1 MSEAGLDFYTV
12 GIGASAGGLEA
23 LQRFFH
29 QIPANVNVAFVVIQ
43 HLSPDYESH
52 MVDLLAKQATLPVL
66 EATDGMSV
74 KPNHIYLIP
83 RRKQMTI
90 LQGKL
95 ILMDYN
101 RSQGLSLPIDIFFES
116 LAHEGSEKAIGI
128 ILSGTGSDGTHGI
141 LAIKDAGGLVM
152 AQDHTAKFDGM
163 PRSAIAT
170 QLVDQIGSPEQL
182 AESLLHYI
190 KNQGAMVDFTNRQ
203 LLDESKLGKLF
214 AVLRAQTGMD
224 FSDYKPNTIFRRL
237 ERRMALNQI
246 ERFEEYTTYLSNSV
260 PEAQNLAKEF
270 LIAVTRFFRDTE
282 AFQFLAEQV
291 IPEIFANKRSYEQVR
306 VWGAGCA
313 TGEEAYSLAILLY
326 EHMERH
332 NQFIDVKI
340 FATDIDSSTLD
351 FASRGLY
358 PEASMEGMSA
368 ERLRKFF
375 TKKGDHYEI
384 VRHIRNMVVFA
395 RQNII
400 KDPPFARIDLVVCRN
415 LLIYLKAHLQ
425 QQILAVFQ
433 FALQYGGHLFLGSS
447 ESVGDFADVFVAAS
461 TKWKIYRYQGNFSP
475 RLPVQHL
482 LNGTEKRRS
491 MGFPESQEFV
501 DEVRGDALLRTLVEQ
516 FMPPSVVV
524 DENWIVLHAFGNVKP
539 FLEAPIGFQVSLN
552 IQKMVAPALATP
564 LSTALHRTFA
574 KEEKVVYRN
583 ICVEQANTVQFIHLT
598 TQPFTEHRSA
608 QRRAIVFFEVAEL
621 RHEPQQQEEFN
632 LDQAT
637 QLRIAQL
644 EKELQFTRE
653 NLQATIEE
661 LETANE
667 ELQAANEEL
676 LAANEE
682 LQSTN
687 EELQSVNEELI
698 TVNTEYQMRIRELT
712 QLNDDIN
719 NLFNATPIGT
729 ILLDAHLQ
737 VRKFTPTVQQ
747 VVNLLEQDIGRPLSH
762 ISDEMIGIDL
772 SAEARQVLRLRKKMT
787 LQVRTKSGGAYMLE
801 ISPYISYSHQI
812 DGVILSFI
820 DASDRLA
827 AEGKFA
833 NEQLKIKNALD
844 AAGIAYWEMDLDTGQ
859 VTFSPIKAEML
870 GYHPQKFNHYTDFT
884 ALIHMDDYEP
894 TMQAMRQHIAAQTR
908 LYEAEYRIRAE
919 DQSYHW
925 FKDIGQVVHRNEQG
939 QPLTVIGITTDI
951 TTIKQM
957 RATLAHAQIEQ
968 SASIVQEHPDGSTTH
983 P

>member
-1 MSEAGLDFYTV
+1 MGEVALDFYVV

-29 QIPANVNVAFVVIQ
+29 QIPSLPDVAFVVIQ

-52 MVDLLAKQATLPVL
+52 MVDLLAKQATLAVV
-66 EATDGMSV
+66 EATDGMEV

-90 LQGKL
+90 AQGKL
-95 ILMDYN
+95 VLIDYS
-101 RSQGLSLPIDIFFES
+101 RSQGLSLPIDIFLES
-116 LAHEGSEKAIGI
+116 LAHERGEKAIGI

-170 QLVDQIGSPEQL
+170 QLVDQVGSPETL
-182 AESLLHYI
+182 ADSLLHYI
-190 KNQGAMVDFTNRQ
+190 KNQGAVVEFTHRQ
-203 LLDESKLGKLF
+203 ALDESKLGKLF
-214 AVLRAQTGMD
+214 TILRTQTGMD
-224 FSDYKPNTIFRRL
+224 FTDYKPNTIFRRL
-237 ERRMALNQI
+237 ERRMTLNQI
-246 ERFEEYTTYLSNSV
+246 ETFDEYITYLSNSA
-260 PEAQNLAKEF
+260 PEAQNLVKEF

-282 AFQFLAEQV
+282 AFQFLADQV
-291 IPEIFANKRSYEQVR
+291 IPEIFANKRSYDQVR
-306 VWGAGCA
+306 VWAAGCA
-313 TGEEAYSLAILLY
+313 TGEEAYSLAILIY

-332 NQFIDVKI
+332 NQFVDVKI
-340 FATDIDSSTLD
+340 FATDVDSSTLD

-358 PEASMEGMSA
+358 SEASMEAMPA

-375 TKKGDHYEI
+375 VKKGEQYEI
-384 VRHIRNMVVFA
+384 VRHIRGMVVFA

-415 LLIYLKAHLQ
+415 LLIYFKAHLQ

-433 FALQYGGHLFLGSS
+433 FALQHGGHLFLGSS
-447 ESVGDFADVFVAAS
+447 ESVGDFADIFVAAS
-461 TKWKIYRYQGNFSP
+461 TKWKIYRYQGNLSQ

-491 MGFPESQEFV
+491 MGFPEGQELV
-501 DEVRGDALLRTLVEQ
+501 DETRNDAMLRTLVEQ
-516 FMPPSVVV
+516 FMPPCVVV
-524 DENWIVLHAFGNVKP
+524 DEHWNVVHAFGNVKA

-552 IQKMVAPALATP
+552 VQKMVAPALATP
-564 LSTALHRTFA
+564 LSTALHRTFS

-583 ICVEQANTVQFIHLT
+583 ICVEHGNNLQFIHLT
-598 TQPFTEHRSA
+598 TQPFSEHRNA
-608 QRRAIVFFEVAEL
+608 QRRALVFFEVAEL
-621 RHEPQQQEEFN
+621 RHEQQAQEEYN

-729 ILLDAHLQ
+729 VLLDAHLQ
-737 VRKFTPTVQQ
+737 VRKFTPPVQQ
-747 VVNLLEQDIGRPLSH
+747 VINLLEQDIGRPLSH
-762 ISDEMIGIDL
+762 LADDLIGIDL
-772 SAEARQVLRLRKKMT
+772 SAEARQVLRLRKKVT
-787 LQVRTKSGGAYMLE
+787 LQVRTKSGGAYTLE

-820 DASDRLA
+820 DASERLA
-827 AEGKFA
+827 VEGKFA
-833 NEQLKIKNALD
+833 NEQLKLKNALD
-844 AAGIAYWEMDLDTGQ
+844 VAGIAYWEMELSTGR

-884 ALIHMDDYEP
+884 ALIHADDYE
-894 TMQAMRQHIAAQTR
+894 TAMHAMRQHLTAQAR

-925 FKDIGQVVHRNEQG
+925 FKDVGQVIQRNEQG
-939 QPLTVIGITTDI
+939 QPVTVIGITTDI
-951 TTIKQM
+951 TLSKLIHM
-957 RATLAHAQIEQ
+957 TLAATQVEQ
-968 SASIVQEHPDGSTTH
+968 SIPLIQEFPDGSTTH